1 MIDAKENDFDSKEEE
16 ECKDIIK
23 VPIQLDKDNYLL
35 KIFPSKDNISLIFK
49 LEKEK
54 VQTYYYYAK
63 FDIKD
68 FKNINKKFNSDN
80 KIINVFLH
88 LKDITNNYGCS
99 LEKNLMKMNISFT
112 KKNNESFGI
121 FTVRKKIVAQNR
133 LNLKLV
139 EQIQE
144 NKAKL
149 KIIKRQLAKL
159 EKNIQNKNEL
169 IDNIN
174 ININKMTNV
183 VNNINMNENKI
194 ENSMLEKKS
203 NNNNSSNNINNS
215 NNKNSVKDSPLKE
228 SENEDDIKKIFNVNE
243 KENLLLKQ
251 NLSSIKDYQQQS
263 EKEQEG
269 KRYIS
274 NNRKKKNKDKLKKI
288 KSMFKEEEA
297 SKCDPPEDD
306 TLFCFENTDVYKNK
320 KIYETLILFNVITV
334 LIIMYLLCSFF
345 TLKSNLTMEKMRDQ
359 ELMKKLAF
367 LSLFDNYNDG
377 EMGGIQDNIVD
388 FQLKNH
394 NDDTA
399 DAGQKAKYSISQ
411 KKNKEK
417 RELSLLKE
425 EREKKYYKKHIRKK
439 FHFRVRDISFDLKYN
454 SKETFKFKSLFNS
467 YQNINEV
474 LLIFKTKD
482 KRKLSLFSNNIFL
495 YTQDITSNNIDY
507 VGFVYNNDQI
517 NEVELSVFYEKYG
530 NYLHKI
536 YEFLRSE
543 YLRVKNRYNNTSYE
557 LLEDIELFEIYQVK
571 YTR

>member
-1 MIDAKENDFDSKEEE
+1 MH
-16 ECKDIIK
+16 
-23 VPIQLDKDNYLL
+23 
-35 KIFPSKDNISLIFK
+35 
-49 LEKEK
+49 
-54 VQTYYYYAK
+54 
-63 FDIKD
+63 
-68 FKNINKKFNSDN
+68 KKFNSDT

-112 KKNNESFGI
+112 KKNNESLGI
-121 FTVRKKIVAQNR
+121 FTVRKKIVEQNR

-149 KIIKRQLAKL
+149 KLLKRQLAKL

-174 ININKMTNV
+174 VNVEKMTNV
-183 VNNINMNENKI
+183 VNNININENKI
-194 ENSMLEKKS
+194 ENNMLDKKS
-203 NNNNSSNNINNS
+203 NNISNNIN
-215 NNKNSVKDSPLKE
+215 KNTVKDSPLKE
-228 SENEDDIKKIFNVNE
+228 SENEDDIKKIYKVNE

-251 NLSSIKDYQQQS
+251 NLSSMKDYQQQS

-297 SKCDPPEDD
+297 SKCDHPLDD
-306 TLFCFENTDVYKNK
+306 TLFCFENTEVYKNK

-345 TLKSNLTMEKMRDQ
+345 TLKSNLTMEKMKDQ
-359 ELMKKLAF
+359 ELMKKIAF

-394 NDDTA
+394 NDNTPGA
-399 DAGQKAKYSISQ
+399 SSKAKYSISQ

-454 SKETFKFKSLFNS
+454 SKETFKFKSLYNS

-482 KRKLSLFSNNIFL
+482 KHKLSLFSNNIFL
-495 YTQDITSNNIDY
+495 YAQDIVSNNIDY